1 MSPPARDLID
11 VPDFYCDEVLSGHT
25 PVRVVAETDDVLAF
39 HHVFATWE
47 LHVVAIPKRHVR
59 RLVDV
64 EDPALV
70 GAIFAVLAQ
79 VIRDLGLAESGYK
92 IITNGGSF
100 QSNQHLHFHLV
111 AGAPLDPAN
120 PAQQGELAA
129 RD

>member
-1 MSPPARDLID
+1 MSAKGRD
-11 VPDFYCDEVLSGHT
+11 VPDVYCDEILSGRT
-25 PVRVVAETDDVLAF
+25 PVRVVAETEDVLAF
-39 HHVFATWE
+39 HHVFRTWE
-47 LHVVAIPKRHVR
+47 FHVVAIPKRHVR

-64 EDPALV
+64 EDPAT
-70 GAIFAVLAQ
+70 FAKILEVLAQ
-79 VIRDLGLAESGYK
+79 VIRDHGLHETGYK